1 MIGKTTWK
9 GTDRR
14 IEPPHSLVQG
24 RLGNP
29 VLGEGHELTKIKDL
43 SQPGQFATDEKV
55 IIVGPKGAITGVR
68 VLGPVRKATQVEISR
83 TDSFALGVRPPIRD
97 SGDLEGSP
105 GIVVVGPKGSVQLT
119 KGVIIAK
126 RHIHMTPED
135 AANFGVVDKQMS
147 RSRFRRTG
155 PDLRRVLIRV
165 RDDFYLELHLD
176 TDEANAQPSGTATG
190 QKYMAKT
197 TSVWHDYL
205 FSSQT

>member
-1 MIGKTTWK
+1 MAKLLGKVQIGVSNRHIHLSKEDLAT
-9 GTDRR
+9 
-14 IEPPHSLVQG
+14 LF
-24 RLGNP
+24 
-29 VLGEGHELTKIKDL
+29 GEGHELTKIKDL

-135 AANFGVVDKQMS
+135 AANFGVVDKQIVS
-147 RSRFRRTG
+147 VKIPGERALIF
-155 PDLRRVLIRV
+155 DEVLIRV

-176 TDEANAQPSGTATG
+176 TDEANAAAVGNGDWAEVYG
-190 QKYMAKT
+190 
-197 TSVWHDYL
+197 
-205 FSSQT
+205 